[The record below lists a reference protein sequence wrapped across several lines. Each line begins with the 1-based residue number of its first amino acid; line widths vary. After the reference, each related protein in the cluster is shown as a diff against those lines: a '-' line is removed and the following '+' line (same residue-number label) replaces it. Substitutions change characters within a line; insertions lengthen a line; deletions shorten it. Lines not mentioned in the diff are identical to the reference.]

1 MEDRSTLIAGA
12 RLLAYPSLYEGFG
25 LPPLEAMSLGVPVV
39 TTTAGAI
46 PEVVGD
52 AAVMVAPRN
61 PRALAEGLLA
71 AASDAA
77 TRDRVIPAGIERA
90 RLFSWQRSGHE
101 LADLY
106 RLLAAIDA

>member
-1 MEDRSTLIAGA
+1 MAGA

-46 PEVVGD
+46 PEVVGES
-52 AAVMVAPRN
+52 ALMVAPRN
-61 PRALAEGLLA
+61 PAALAEALLA
-71 AASDAA
+71 VA
-77 TRDRVIPAGIERA
+77 TDGTTRERLIPAGLERA
-90 RLFSWQRSGHE
+90 GLFSWQRSGRE

-106 RLLAAIDA
+106 RLLAAARA